1 MGEMGMQFFRP
12 WTSSQHMEIQMSQGW
27 KEDVRDGKVD
37 GVVGQMESSV
47 VSLLWRGRRTLLPQS
62 VS

>member
-1 MGEMGMQFFRP
+1 MGMQFFGP
-12 WTSSQHMEIQMSQGW
+12 WASPQHMEIQMSQGW
-27 KEDVRDGKVD
+27 KDVRGGKVD

-47 VSLLWRGRRTLLPQS
+47 VCSLWRERRTLLSQS